1 MVTIAFICNM
11 YLQFNKSNGKNGK
24 IYQSVLLCK
33 KFRDKE
39 TGKPKTEVVLNLS
52 KYGLDNRIITALK
65 TSINKTKGVLVDS
78 EGIKI
83 NKTIDFGFAHLIL
96 TIMDRLRITE
106 TLEKAYGLKANII
119 KLMII
124 GKIMTKGSKLHIYN
138 WIKRNKYL
146 AEQLNIDINTLKLD
160 DLYFELGEF
169 SRAQGRV
176 EKKWNVYHRNRHND
190 IYLYDITSSYFEGTE
205 NALSAFGYNRD
216 GKKGKK
222 QITIGLITDNK
233 GFPLKIQV
241 FEGNEIDY
249 KTVNRQ
255 LKAIKEQFGAESIV
269 LVGDR
274 GMRIRLNLEE
284 LSENEKQNIS
294 YISALSSSEIRAL
307 INDKVIQLELFSK
320 DLVEIEDGGTRY
332 ILCNNPVLQKE
343 KNQTREAL
351 KSRFEQEISSTKK
364 SWDKRREQN
373 LKNIEKMEK
382 GHRNKKLVTV
392 FTEKKLDN
400 YKYRATKALKK
411 YKMSKFYTIK
421 ISNNEFKIEYNLQK
435 YQEEKILDGK
445 YVIESTVVKEGMN
458 TKQVRE
464 KYKELQNVEHAF
476 RDMKTDKLNIRP
488 IFHINEDQT
497 RGHVFVCMF
506 SYAIVKEL
514 ETVIYPWLK
523 TYNKKNSCKLSYHD
537 ITDELNNIKV
547 SELEIGHNIKKIMIP
562 KLNEI
567 QSEMTKLFNLKIE
580 DIMRV

>member
-1 MVTIAFICNM
+1 M
-11 YLQFNKSNGKNGK
+11 YLQFNKSKGGNGKE
-24 IYQSVLLCK
+24 YQSVLLCK

-52 KYGLDNRIITALK
+52 KYGLDNKTITALK
-65 TSINKTKGVLVDS
+65 TAINNTKGILIDS
-78 EGIKI
+78 EDIKI
-83 NKTIDFGFAHLIL
+83 TKTIDFGFIHLLL
-96 TIMDRLRITE
+96 TIMDRLRISE
-106 TLEKAYGLKANII
+106 TLDKTYGSKSNVI

-124 GKIMTKGSKLHIYN
+124 GKIITKGSKLHIYN
-138 WIKRNKYL
+138 WIKRNSYVSERL
-146 AEQLNIDINTLKLD
+146 GIDVETLKLD

-169 SRAQGRV
+169 SRMQARV
-176 EKKWNVYHRNRHND
+176 EKKWNVYHSKRHKN

-222 QITIGLITDNK
+222 QITIGLITDSK

-241 FEGNEIDY
+241 FEGNVIDH
-249 KTVNRQ
+249 KTVNEQ
-255 LKAIKEQFGAESIV
+255 LKAIKEQFCAESIV

-284 LSENEKQNIS
+284 LPEDEKQGIS

-307 INDKVIQLELFSK
+307 INDGVIQLELFSK
-320 DLVEIEDGGTRY
+320 DLVEIEDGGIRY
-332 ILCNNPVLQKE
+332 VLCNNPVLQNE

-351 KSRFEQEISSTKK
+351 KSRFEQEASSIKR

-373 LKNIEKMEK
+373 LENIKKIEKGLK
-382 GHRNKKLVTV
+382 NKKLVTT
-392 FTEKKLDN
+392 FTERKLDN
-400 YKYRATKALKK
+400 YKYRITVALKK
-411 YKMSKFYTIK
+411 YKMSKFYTAT
-421 ISNNEFKIEYNLQK
+421 ISNDEFVIDYDLQK
-435 YQEEKILDGK
+435 YQGEKTLDGK
-445 YVIESTVVKEGMN
+445 YVIESTVIKEDMD

-506 SYAIVKEL
+506 SYAIVKEM
-514 ETVIYPWLK
+514 ETVIYPWLN
-523 TYNKKNSCKLSYHD
+523 TYNKQNNSKLSYHD

-547 SELEIGHNIKKIMIP
+547 SELEVGHKMKKILVP
-562 KLNEI
+562 KLNEV
-567 QSEMTKLFNLKIE
+567 QSEMTKLFGIKIE

>member
-1 MVTIAFICNM
+1 M
-11 YLQFNKSNGKNGK
+11 YLQFNKSKGGNGKE
-24 IYQSVLLCK
+24 YQSVLLCK
-33 KFRDKE
+33 KYRDKE

-52 KYGLDNRIITALK
+52 KYGLDNKTITALK
-65 TSINKTKGVLVDS
+65 TSINKTKGILIDS
-78 EGIKI
+78 EDIKI
-83 NKTIDFGFAHLIL
+83 NKTIDFGFVHLLL

-106 TLEKAYGLKANII
+106 TLDKTYGSKSNII

-124 GKIMTKGSKLHIYN
+124 GKIITKGSKLHIYN
-138 WIKRNKYL
+138 WLKRNSYVSERL
-146 AEQLNIDINTLKLD
+146 GIDVGTLKLD

-169 SRAQGRV
+169 SRMQAKI
-176 EKKWNVYHRNRHND
+176 EKKWNVYHSKRHKN

-222 QITIGLITDNK
+222 QITIGLITDSK

-241 FEGNEIDY
+241 FEGNEIDH
-249 KTVNRQ
+249 KTVNEQ
-255 LKAIKEQFGAESIV
+255 LKAIKEQFCAESII

-274 GMRIRLNLEE
+274 GMRIRLNLGALTED
-284 LSENEKQNIS
+284 EKQGIS

-307 INDKVIQLELFSK
+307 INDGVIQLELFSK
-320 DLVEIEDGGTRY
+320 DLVEIEDGGIRY
-332 ILCNNPVLQKE
+332 ILCNNPVLQNE

-351 KSRFEQEISSTKK
+351 KSRFEQEASSIKR

-373 LKNIEKMEK
+373 LENIKKIEE
-382 GHRNKKLVTV
+382 GHKNKKLVTT
-392 FTEKKLDN
+392 FTERLLDN
-400 YKYRATKALKK
+400 YKYRITAALKK
-411 YKMSKFYTIK
+411 YRMSKFYTAT
-421 ISNNEFKIEYNLQK
+421 ISNDEFVIDYDLQK
-435 YQEEKILDGK
+435 YQEEKTLDGK
-445 YVIESTVVKEGMN
+445 YVIESTVIKEDMD

-506 SYAIVKEL
+506 SYAIVKEV

-523 TYNKKNSCKLSYHD
+523 TYNKKNNCKLSYHD

-547 SELEIGHNIKKIMIP
+547 SKLEVGHKVKKILVP
-562 KLNEI
+562 ELNEI
-567 QSEMTKLFNLKIE
+567 QSEMTKLFGLKIE
-580 DIMRV
+580 DIMKV

>member
-1 MVTIAFICNM
+1 MYICDM
-11 YLQFNKSNGKNGK
+11 YLQFNKSKGRNGKE
-24 IYQSVLLCK
+24 YQSVLLCK
-33 KFRDKE
+33 KFRDKV

-52 KYGLDNRIITALK
+52 KYGLDNKTITALK
-65 TSINKTKGVLVDS
+65 TAINKTKGILIDS
-78 EGIKI
+78 KDIKI
-83 NKTIDFGFAHLIL
+83 NKTIDFGFVHLLL

-106 TLEKAYGLKANII
+106 TLDKAYGSKSNII

-124 GKIMTKGSKLHIYN
+124 GKIITKGSKLHIYN
-138 WIKRNKYL
+138 WIKRNSYVSERL
-146 AEQLNIDINTLKLD
+146 GIDVETLKLD
-160 DLYFELGEF
+160 NLYFELGEF
-169 SRAQGRV
+169 SRMQARV
-176 EKKWNVYHRNRHND
+176 EKKWNVYHSKRHKN

-222 QITIGLITDNK
+222 QITIGLITDST

-241 FEGNEIDY
+241 FEGNEIDH
-249 KTVNRQ
+249 KTVNGQ
-255 LKAIKEQFGAESIV
+255 LKAIKEQFCAESII

-284 LSENEKQNIS
+284 LAEDKKQGIS

-307 INDKVIQLELFSK
+307 INDGVIQLELFSK
-320 DLVEIEDGGTRY
+320 SLVEIEDGGIRY
-332 ILCNNPVLQKE
+332 ILCNNPVLQNE

-351 KSRFEQEISSTKK
+351 KSRFEQEMLSIKR

-373 LKNIEKMEK
+373 LENIKKIEK
-382 GHRNKKLVTV
+382 GHKNKKLVTT
-392 FTEKKLDN
+392 FTERKLDN
-400 YKYRATKALKK
+400 YKYRITEALKK
-411 YKMSKFYTIK
+411 HKMSKFYTVT
-421 ISNNEFKIEYNLQK
+421 ISNDEFVIDYNLQK
-435 YQEEKILDGK
+435 YQEEKTLDGK
-445 YVIESTVVKEGMN
+445 YVIESTVIKEDMD

-506 SYAIVKEL
+506 SYAIVKEM

-523 TYNKKNSCKLSYHD
+523 IYNKKNNCKLSYHD

-547 SELEIGHNIKKIMIP
+547 SELEVGHKVKKIMVP
-562 KLNEI
+562 ELNEV
-567 QSEMTKLFNLKIE
+567 QSEMTKLFGLKIE
-580 DIMRV
+580 DIMKV